1 MAKKNIFDHN
11 GKKAYI
17 NNFSFNGTVAS
28 GYVHGRKVTGA
39 VGSYVYATKTN
50 ANVTA
55 VSNAKH
61 FLIDHYEA
69 LYGNAPSLKGNH
81 SQAFV
86 NGNGSRIRN
95 THIVNLGNGTCIA
108 TGEVDG
114 VVVTVKYEGTV
125 TTNHTGEVHEAKPWL
140 RQARKDLLERYDM
153 MQAENAARKLKE
165 LRAQYPGLVESL
177 VKELIA

>member
-1 MAKKNIFDHN
+1 MKKNVCIKHN
-11 GKKAYI
+11 GKNVRISDFAFDGK
-17 NNFSFNGTVAS
+17 VAS
-28 GYVHGRKVTGA
+28 GYVHGRKVSGE
-39 VGSYVYATKTN
+39 VFPYVYALKKEGK
-50 ANVTA
+50 VTA

-61 FLIDHYEA
+61 FLVDHYVT
-69 LYGNAPSLKGNH
+69 LYGDAPALRAHKSETYRASN
-81 SQAFV
+81 
-86 NGNGSRIRN
+86 RIRN
-95 THIVNLGNGTCIA
+95 THIVSLGNGTCIA

-165 LRAQYPGLVESL
+165 LRAQYPGLIESL